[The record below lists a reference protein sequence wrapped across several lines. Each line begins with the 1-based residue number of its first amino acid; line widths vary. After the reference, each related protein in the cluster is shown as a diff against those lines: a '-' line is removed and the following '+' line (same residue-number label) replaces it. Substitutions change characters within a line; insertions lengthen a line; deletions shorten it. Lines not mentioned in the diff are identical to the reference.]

1 MLARV
6 IRDPLFVFA
15 VAGIALFAL
24 HSALQ
29 PRGGEPVRLTATT
42 RAALIADFETLTGRP
57 ATAADIALIER
68 EYVTDELLLRDAL
81 DSGLHLEDGEIRS
94 QLIEKMRL
102 RITGPLPDPTDEQ
115 LVNHYAEHLER
126 YRSEPAVSFEH
137 VYFRSLPP
145 DGEDIL
151 GRLGRGDPVAGESFA
166 QGQSFPRYGR
176 SILRGMFGQPFVD
189 ALWAAPV
196 GEWSGPV
203 ESSQGW
209 HFIRPTEQLPENLLA
224 FDVVRDQVEND
235 YLFALIQQAVE
246 RRVAELEQRYEV
258 TIER

>member
-6 IRDPLFVFA
+6 IRDPLFAFA
-15 VAGIALFAL
+15 VAGGALFAVYA
-24 HSALQ
+24 ALQ
-29 PRGGEPVRLTATT
+29 SRGAEPVRLTATT
-42 RAALIADFETLTGRP
+42 RAALIADFEALTGRS
-57 ATAADIALIER
+57 AGADDIARIER

-81 DSGLHLEDGEIRS
+81 DSDLHLTDGEIRR

-102 RITGPLPDPTDEQ
+102 RVTGLLPDPTDEQ
-115 LVNHYAEHLER
+115 LVNHYAENLDR
-126 YRSEPAVSFEH
+126 YRAEPALSFDH

-145 DGEDIL
+145 DGAGIL
-151 GRLGRGDPVAGESFA
+151 ARLGEGEAVAGEPFP
-166 QGQSFPRYGR
+166 QGRSFPRYGR

-209 HFIRPTEQLPENLLA
+209 HYVRPTEQLPETLLA
-224 FDVVRDQVEND
+224 FNVVRDQVEND
-235 YLFALIQQAVE
+235 YLVAVISQAVE
-246 RRVAELEQRYEV
+246 RRVAELEQRHEV
-258 TIER
+258 IIER